1 MAEEARLGDV
11 GDEGSLSKRGGEDRG
26 NNDSGRNKVT
36 MVKKQKMIPPKR
48 M

>member
-11 GDEGSLSKRGGEDRG
+11 GDEGLLGKGGGEDRG
-26 NNDSGRNKVT
+26 NNDSGRNKIT

-48 M
+48 L